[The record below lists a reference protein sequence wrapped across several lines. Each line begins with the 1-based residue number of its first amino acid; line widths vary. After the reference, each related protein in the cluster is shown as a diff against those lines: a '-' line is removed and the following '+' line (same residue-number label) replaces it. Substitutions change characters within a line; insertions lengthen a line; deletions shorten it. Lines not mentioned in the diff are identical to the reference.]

1 MAKSFTVRGT
11 TRTLKRD
18 LDLIRR
24 ILLDIETQGESASG
38 FAGLSSDRHDAEA
51 IQYHVQ
57 LMHDAGL
64 IVADELVPGQWW
76 PERITWAGHEF
87 LDLARSNALW
97 ERTKRDVESKVGA
110 APFQV
115 VRDLLARRIGDELG
129 RAPRTR
135 KK

>member
-1 MAKSFTVRGT
+1 M
-11 TRTLKRD
+11 KRD
-18 LDLIRR
+18 LNLIRR
-24 ILLDIETQGESASG
+24 ILLNIEEQGEGSARAG
-38 FAGLSSDRHDAEA
+38 FGALSDDGVDPDA

-87 LDLARSNALW
+87 LDLARNEALW
-97 ERTKRDVESKVGA
+97 QRTTADVESKVGS

-115 VRDLLARRIGDELG
+115 VRDLLARRLGDELVP
-129 RAPRTR
+129 RARTR

>member
-1 MAKSFTVRGT
+1 M
-11 TRTLKRD
+11 KRD

-24 ILLDIETQGESASG
+24 ILLNIEAEGEDSSRRAG
-38 FAGLSSDRHDAEA
+38 FANIADDGYDPEA
-51 IQYHVQ
+51 IQYHMQ

-87 LDLARSNALW
+87 IDLARNDTLW
-97 ERTKRDVESKVGA
+97 QATKRDVESKVGS

-115 VRDLLARRIGDELG
+115 VHDLLARRVNDQLT
-129 RAPRTR
+129 ANPRTR

>member
-1 MAKSFTVRGT
+1 M
-11 TRTLKRD
+11 KRD

-24 ILLDIETQGESASG
+24 ILLDIEAQGDDSSQRPG
-38 FAGLSSDRHDAEA
+38 FGNLGDNGHDPDA

-87 LDLARSNALW
+87 LDLARDRTLW
-97 ERTKRDVESKVGA
+97 ARTKRDVEDTVGA
-110 APFQV
+110 APFDV
-115 VRDLLARRIGDELG
+115 VRDLLARRLNESL
-129 RAPRTR
+129 ASPARTR

>member
-1 MAKSFTVRGT
+1 M
-11 TRTLKRD
+11 KRD

-24 ILLDIETQGESASG
+24 ILLDIEAHGDSSSSKRPG
-38 FAGLSSDRHDAEA
+38 FGDLGDNGHDPEA

-87 LDLARSNALW
+87 LDLARNDALW
-97 ERTKRDVESKVGA
+97 ERTKRDIESRVGA

-115 VRDLLARRIGDELG
+115 VHDLLARRLHDELVG
-129 RAPRTR
+129 ATRTR

>member
-1 MAKSFTVRGT
+1 M
-11 TRTLKRD
+11 KRD
-18 LDLIRR
+18 LDLIRQ
-24 ILLDIETQGESASG
+24 ILLDIEAEGEDSSRRLG
-38 FAGLSSDRHDAEA
+38 FANIADNGYDPES

-87 LDLARSNALW
+87 LDLARNDTLW
-97 ERTKRDVESKVGA
+97 QATKRDVESKVGS
-110 APFQV
+110 APFQI
-115 VRDLLARRIGDELG
+115 VRDLLARRVNEQLTPN
-129 RAPRTR
+129 PRTR

>member
-1 MAKSFTVRGT
+1 M
-11 TRTLKRD
+11 KRD
-18 LDLIRR
+18 LDLIRQ
-24 ILLDIETQGESASG
+24 ILLHIETEGDDSSRRPG
-38 FAGLSSDRHDAEA
+38 FANIADDGYDPES

-87 LDLARSNALW
+87 LDLARNDALW
-97 ERTKRDVESKVGA
+97 QATKRDVESQVGS

-115 VRDLLARRIGDELG
+115 VRDLLARRANDQLTP
-129 RAPRTR
+129 RPRTR

>member
-1 MAKSFTVRGT
+1 M
-11 TRTLKRD
+11 KRD

-24 ILLDIETQGESASG
+24 ILLNIETEGEDSSRRPG
-38 FAGLSSDRHDAEA
+38 FANIADDGYDPEA

-87 LDLARSNALW
+87 LDLARNAALW
-97 ERTKRDVESKVGA
+97 QATNRDVESKVGS
-110 APFQV
+110 APFQI
-115 VRDLLARRIGDELG
+115 VRDLLAG
-129 RAPRTR
+129 RVNEQLTPNPRTR

>member
-1 MAKSFTVRGT
+1 M
-11 TRTLKRD
+11 KRD

-24 ILLDIETQGESASG
+24 ILLDIETPGEGASHHTG
-38 FAGLSSDRHDAEA
+38 FGHLAENGRDPES

-76 PERITWAGHEF
+76 PERITWEGHEF
-87 LDLARSNALW
+87 LDLARDDARW
-97 ERTKRDVESKVGA
+97 EQAKRTLDDQVGS

-115 VRDLLARRIGDELG
+115 VRDLLARRVSDELG
-129 RAPRTR
+129 PPPRTR

>member
-1 MAKSFTVRGT
+1 
-11 TRTLKRD
+11 LKRD

-38 FAGLSSDRHDAEA
+38 FGGLGDNGRDPESV
-51 IQYHVQ
+51 QYHVQ

-87 LDLARSNALW
+87 LDLARSDALW
-97 ERTKRDVESKVGA
+97 ESAKRDVESKVGA

-115 VRDLLARRIGDELG
+115 VRDLLARRIRLTLDELKS
-129 RAPRTR
+129 PTRTR

>member
-1 MAKSFTVRGT
+1 M
-11 TRTLKRD
+11 KRD

-24 ILLDIETQGESASG
+24 ILLNIEAQGEGSG
-38 FAGLSSDRHDAEA
+38 FNQIADNGYAPEA

-57 LMHDAGL
+57 LMNDAGL

-76 PERITWAGHEF
+76 PERITWAGYEF
-87 LDLARSNALW
+87 LDLARNDALW
-97 ERTKRDVESKVGA
+97 QRTKRDVESKVGS

-115 VRDLLARRIGDELG
+115 VRDLLARQVKEQLTPN
-129 RAPRTR
+129 PRTR

>member
-1 MAKSFTVRGT
+1 M
-11 TRTLKRD
+11 KRD

-24 ILLDIETQGESASG
+24 ILLDIETPDAGASHHAG
-38 FAGLSSDRHDAEA
+38 FGHLTQDGLDPEA

-64 IVADELVPGQWW
+64 IVADEMVPGQWW

-87 LDLARSNALW
+87 LDLARDDTRW
-97 ERTKRDVESKVGA
+97 ERAKHDVDREVGS
-110 APFQV
+110 APFLV
-115 VRDLLARRIGDELG
+115 VRDLLARRAGEQLELP
-129 RAPRTR
+129 RRTR

>member
-1 MAKSFTVRGT
+1 M
-11 TRTLKRD
+11 KRD

-24 ILLDIETQGESASG
+24 ILLDIETQGESAAG
-38 FAGLSSDRHDAEA
+38 FGGLSDHGHDPEDV
-51 IQYHVQ
+51 QYHVQ

-87 LDLARSNALW
+87 LDLARSEALW
-97 ERTKRDVESKVGA
+97 ERTKRDVERKVGA

-115 VRDLLARRIGDELG
+115 VRDLLARSIDDDLKRT
-129 RAPRTR
+129 AHTR

>member
-1 MAKSFTVRGT
+1 
-11 TRTLKRD
+11 LKRD

-24 ILLDIETQGESASG
+24 ILLNIEAEGEDSSRRAG
-38 FAGLSSDRHDAEA
+38 FANIADDGYDPEA
-51 IQYHVQ
+51 IQYHMQ

-87 LDLARSNALW
+87 IDLARNDTLW
-97 ERTKRDVESKVGA
+97 QATKRDVESKVGS

-115 VRDLLARRIGDELG
+115 VHDLLARRVNDQLT
-129 RAPRTR
+129 ANPRTR

>member
-1 MAKSFTVRGT
+1 M
-11 TRTLKRD
+11 KRD
-18 LDLIRR
+18 LDLIRL
-24 ILLDIETQGESASG
+24 ILLDIETPRDGVPHHAG
-38 FAGLSSDRHDAEA
+38 FGHLAEKGHDPET

-87 LDLARSNALW
+87 LDLARDDARW
-97 ERTKRDVESKVGA
+97 EEAKQDINRRVGS
-110 APFQV
+110 APFQML
-115 VRDLLARRIGDELG
+115 RDLLARSVGEQL
-129 RAPRTR
+129 APPPRTR

>member
-1 MAKSFTVRGT
+1 
-11 TRTLKRD
+11 LKRD

-24 ILLDIETQGESASG
+24 ILLDIEAQGDGSSSERPG
-38 FAGLSSDRHDAEA
+38 FGNLADNGHDPEA

-87 LDLARSNALW
+87 LDLARNDGLW
-97 ERTKRDVESKVGA
+97 QRTKDDVESKTGS
-110 APFQV
+110 APFHV
-115 VRDLLARRIGDELG
+115 VRDLLARRVSEQLSQ
-129 RAPRTR
+129 RSRTR

>member
-1 MAKSFTVRGT
+1 V
-11 TRTLKRD
+11 KRD

-24 ILLDIETQGESASG
+24 IRLDIEARGDGS
-38 FAGLSSDRHDAEA
+38 SSDRPGFGHLGDNGHDPEA
-51 IQYHVQ
+51 LQYHVQ

-87 LDLARSNALW
+87 LDLARNEALW
-97 ERTKRDVESKVGA
+97 QRTKDDVQTKAGS
-110 APFQV
+110 APFEV
-115 VRDLLARRIGDELG
+115 VRDLLRRRVSDQLVE
-129 RAPRTR
+129 ASRTR